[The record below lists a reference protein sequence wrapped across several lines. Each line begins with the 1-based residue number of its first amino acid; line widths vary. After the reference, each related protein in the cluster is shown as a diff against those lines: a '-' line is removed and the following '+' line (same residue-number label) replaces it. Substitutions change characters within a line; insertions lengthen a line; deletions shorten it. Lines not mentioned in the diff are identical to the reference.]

1 MYEIKIFNN
10 LDELWLFLIKHNIT
24 DYSFN
29 TYEFRLELKTK
40 SINKTNY
47 FLSYKL

>member
-1 MYEIKIFNN
+1 MYEIKIFNSLN
-10 LDELWLFLIKHNIT
+10 ELWLFLIKNNIS

-29 TYEFRLELKTK
+29 KYEFRLELKTK

-47 FLSYKL
+47 FLSYK

>member
-10 LDELWLFLIKHNIT
+10 LYELWLFLIKHNIT

-29 TYEFRLELKTK
+29 KYEFRLELKTK
-40 SINKTNY
+40 SINKNNY